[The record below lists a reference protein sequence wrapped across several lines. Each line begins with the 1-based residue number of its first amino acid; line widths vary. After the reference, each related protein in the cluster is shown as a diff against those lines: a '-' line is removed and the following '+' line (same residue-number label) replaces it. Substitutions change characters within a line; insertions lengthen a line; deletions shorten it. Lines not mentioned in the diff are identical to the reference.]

1 MKIEGIKPIGFATE
15 ANLVDNANNVA
26 GADYVYACNNL
37 TQVSASV
44 KMRFVHIVS
53 SDFALPA
60 LSARTTG
67 AVAVGNTAAK
77 NYDNLTAGH
86 ADGPFT
92 TGLTV
97 HGGGF
102 GLTFGTTAV
111 ISVLSGYDNNDDTTA
126 SFTFGVSAGGT
137 AVAYPEALAN
147 DTRLFFGNLTGKYIA
162 SFSLPPNAYLIFKKD
177 PLQKVFS
184 TPGIHPTSGSAS
196 TSAGVFFTRVALI

>member
-15 ANLVDNANNVA
+15 ANLVGNANNVA

-44 KMRFVHIVS
+44 RMRFVHIVS

-60 LSARTTG
+60 LSARATG
-67 AVAVGNTAAK
+67 SFAKGNTNA
-77 NYDNLTAGH
+77 NNFDNLTAGH

-92 TGLTV
+92 TGLQV

-102 GLTFGTTAV
+102 GLTHGTTAV
-111 ISVLSGYDNNDDTTA
+111 ISVLGNYSDNNDTTA
-126 SFTFGVSAGGT
+126 TFTFGASAGGT
-137 AVAYPEALAN
+137 AVAFPETMDN
-147 DTRLFFGNLTGKYIA
+147 NTRLFFGNLTGKYIA

-184 TPGIHPTSGSAS
+184 TPGIHPTSGSDT

>member
-37 TQVSASV
+37 TQVSTSV

-67 AVAVGNTAAK
+67 SFAVNNTDA
-77 NYDNLTAGH
+77 NNFDNLTTGGDAF
-86 ADGPFT
+86 A
-92 TGLTV
+92 TGLQV

-102 GLTFGTTAV
+102 GLTHGTTAV
-111 ISVLSGYDNNDDTTA
+111 ISVLANYTGNSDNAAT
-126 SFTFGVSAGGT
+126 FTFGVSAGGT
-137 AVAYPEALAN
+137 AVAYPETLAN
-147 DTRLFFGNLTGKYIA
+147 NTRLFFGNLTGKYIA

-184 TPGIHPTSGSAS
+184 TPGIHPTSGSS
-196 TSAGVFFTRVALI
+196 TTSAGVFFTRVALI